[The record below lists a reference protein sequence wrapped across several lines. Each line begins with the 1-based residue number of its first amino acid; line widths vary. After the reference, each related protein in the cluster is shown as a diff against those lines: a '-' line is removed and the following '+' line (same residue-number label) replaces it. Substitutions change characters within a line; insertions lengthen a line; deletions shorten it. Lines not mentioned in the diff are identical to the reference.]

1 MDSSAIK
8 TEPGLRD
15 RDRFNDD
22 AYMADARPSY
32 KSWKKKY
39 RKMRISFDQRMRESE
54 ELHSLEQKAIQTA
67 KRLAIENE

>member
-1 MDSSAIK
+1 MDYAAIK

-15 RDRFNDD
+15 RMLGD
-22 AYMADARPSY
+22 AHMADARPSY

-39 RKMRISFDQRMRESE
+39 RKMRITFDQRMRESE
-54 ELHSLEQKAIQTA
+54 ELHMLEQKAMRTA